1 MKESQLKEL
10 KGQLIDIFEDFLTE
24 KGIAAPDEAFI
35 KGEDYDKI
43 GDKLIDTLTNWKLI
57 NE

>member
-24 KGIAAPDEAFI
+24 KGITAPDEAFI
-35 KGEDYDKI
+35 KDEDYDKI
-43 GDKLIDTLTNWKLI
+43 GDRLIDTLTNWKLI
-57 NE
+57 NK